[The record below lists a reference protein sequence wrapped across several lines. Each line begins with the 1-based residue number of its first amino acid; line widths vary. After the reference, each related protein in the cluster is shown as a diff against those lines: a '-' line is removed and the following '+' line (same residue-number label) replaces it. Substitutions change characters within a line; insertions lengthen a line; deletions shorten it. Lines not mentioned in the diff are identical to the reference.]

1 MNAQDETHYTLFA
14 PNQAAMDE
22 AEEIIKNLLDQEREP
37 NLEFGGIYT
46 AKIVE
51 IRESGVMVTL
61 FSSMVPTLL
70 HNTQLDMRLV
80 RHPSALGL
88 EVGQEIQVKYF
99 GRDPASGQM
108 RLSRKVLQP
117 AVSVVRNLM

>member
-1 MNAQDETHYTLFA
+1 
-14 PNQAAMDE
+14 MDE
-22 AEEIIKNLLDQEREP
+22 AEEMIQKLLNQEREP
-37 NLEFGGIYT
+37 TLEFGGVYT

-61 FSSMVPTLL
+61 YPSMMPTLL

-117 AVSVVRNLM
+117 VSSVIRNYT